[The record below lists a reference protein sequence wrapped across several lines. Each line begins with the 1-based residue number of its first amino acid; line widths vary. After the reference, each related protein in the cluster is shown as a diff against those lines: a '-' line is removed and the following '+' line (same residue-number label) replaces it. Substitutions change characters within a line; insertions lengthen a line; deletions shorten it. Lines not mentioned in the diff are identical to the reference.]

1 MSQFL
6 QAVALAL
13 IAVVLCLA
21 LSGHRK
27 DMTILLSLAACCAVL
42 LAAVRYLEP
51 VVALVEN
58 LSQACSI
65 DAQYITLIL
74 KAVGIGLIAEI
85 ASLICSDGGNS
96 ALGKAV
102 EMLATAA
109 VLWLAVPLINAVLE
123 LIQQMTG
130 EL

>member
-1 MSQFL
+1 MNTFL

-13 IAVVLCLA
+13 MAVVLCLT

-27 DMTILLSLAACCAVL
+27 DITILLSLAACCMVL

-51 VVALVEN
+51 VVALVQN
-58 LSQACSI
+58 LSEACSI
-65 DAQYITLIL
+65 DADYIAVIL

-96 ALGKAV
+96 GLGRAV

-109 VLWLAVPLINAVLE
+109 VLWLAVPLVTAVLE